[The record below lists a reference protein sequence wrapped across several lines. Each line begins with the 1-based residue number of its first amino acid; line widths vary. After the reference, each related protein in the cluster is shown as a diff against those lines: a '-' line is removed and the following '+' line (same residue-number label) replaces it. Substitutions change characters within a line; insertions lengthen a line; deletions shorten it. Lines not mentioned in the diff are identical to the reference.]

1 MKLDPDQLESE
12 VLEPLRRYCER
23 NRGAVA
29 ELLREMNLVLKRP
42 IWRPTLESWLSRDP
56 KRSRS
61 PRFGTAIL
69 LVRVARKVTGL
80 KLRI

>member
-1 MKLDPDQLESE
+1 MKLDPDALEAE

-29 ELLREMNLVLKRP
+29 ELLRELNLASAHPV
-42 IWRPTLESWLSRDP
+42 WRATLESWLFRDP
-56 KRSRS
+56 QRHKS
-61 PRFGTAIL
+61 PRFGAGLL

-80 KLRI
+80 KLKI

>member
-1 MKLDPDQLESE
+1 MNFAPDELESE

-23 NRGAVA
+23 NRGAFA
-29 ELLREMNLVLKRP
+29 ELLRELNRVSARP
-42 IWRPTLESWLSRDP
+42 VWRATVEGWLSQQ
-56 KRSRS
+56 RS
-61 PRFGTAIL
+61 PRFGAGLL